1 MEKLVALDASKT
13 QELPARVAEED
24 SIDFAAATTATLGV
38 PSPSLSR
45 GRSFEGSPVSTPND
59 CRGRKGDEQ
68 EVEELMKALD
78 LSKVDSI
85 AGAPPD
91 TDTYLSV
98 VSHQNTNS

>member
-1 MEKLVALDASKT
+1 MENLIELDARKKH
-13 QELPARVAEED
+13 EFPAIVVEEY
-24 SIDFAAATTATLGV
+24 SIDFFSTTTTNLGV

-91 TDTYLSV
+91 TDTSLSAI
-98 VSHQNTNS
+98 SHQNLNS